1 MFFLALILSQ
11 FKDALRAR
19 LLAAYR
25 ISRVSTRSFVSE
37 ERRLRQENVYFI
49 RYLKDCHEK
58 IELDHK
64 SQISGICDI
73 ISLFL
78 PLADITYQSW
88 PSPQPQ
94 NSLSTV
100 LEIVLFSE
108 KKWYIRQNNKNNI
121 VSS

>member
-1 MFFLALILSQ
+1 MFFLAVILSH
-11 FKDALRAR
+11 FKDSLRVH

-25 ISRVSTRSFVSE
+25 ISRVFTRSFVSE
-37 ERRLRQENVYFI
+37 ERRLRQESVYFI

-78 PLADITYQSW
+78 PFADITYQPW
-88 PSPQPQ
+88 HSPKPQ
-94 NSLSTV
+94 NTLRTV
-100 LEIVLFSE
+100 L
-108 KKWYIRQNNKNNI
+108 
-121 VSS
+121 